1 MPEGTTL
8 KDLGRRDVVD
18 GIIDQWRQVRPDLDY
33 SGTEVWARITRARL
47 VVERRF
53 RELQARHGLEP
64 WEYDVLA
71 ALRRSDPPHEVS
83 AGQLTRTMLVVPGT
97 ITNRIDRI
105 AARGL
110 IDRATSRSDRR
121 STVVRLTGKGRVVID
136 AAMPELAGLETD
148 LLAGLAAREQKQLGM
163 LLHKLMLSLGDEAQP
178 DTSGTS

>member
-1 MPEGTTL
+1 
-8 KDLGRRDVVD
+8 
-18 GIIDQWRQVRPDLDY
+18 
-33 SGTEVWARITRARL
+33 
-47 VVERRF
+47 
-53 RELQARHGLEP
+53 
-64 WEYDVLA
+64 
-71 ALRRSDPPHEVS
+71 
-83 AGQLTRTMLVVPGT
+83 MLVVPGT

-148 LLAGLAAREQKQLGM
+148 LLAGLAAREHKQLGM